1 MKYSILTITIV
12 LSLFLIT
19 QFIGLAANNIYTESE
34 LPYGLQP
41 PSVEP
46 KFSPWFFLSMIVIIS
61 ILFFAMRRFK
71 LEFLMKTW
79 FFIAITICI
88 SVTLSAF
95 IDSWIAV
102 IVALSIVLLKF
113 KERDIYMHNLGEI
126 LMYGGVVALFAPMLN
141 FWAVIILLIGM
152 SIYDYIA
159 VFITKH
165 MIGLAKMQ
173 EELGIFSGLVVVN
186 KDDVA
191 ILGGGDIAFTL
202 LFAVIVLK
210 QFGILS
216 ALLSIYGATLF
227 ITILMIIGRK
237 KRYYP
242 AMPFVTAG
250 SLLGFLI
257 SLI

>member
-19 QFIGLAANNIYTESE
+19 QFVGLTANSIYAESE
-34 LPYGLQP
+34 LPYRLQP

-46 KFSPWFFLSMIVIIS
+46 KFSPWFFLSMVIVIS
-61 ILFFAMRRFK
+61 LLFFAMKRFK
-71 LEFLMKTW
+71 LEILMKLW

-88 SVTLSAF
+88 AVTLSAF
-95 IDSWIAV
+95 VDSWIAV

-141 FWAVIILLIGM
+141 FWAVVILLIGM

-159 VFITKH
+159 VFVTKH

-202 LFAVIVLK
+202 LFAVIVLR
-210 QFGILS
+210 QFGIVN

-227 ITILMIIGRK
+227 IAILMIIGKRK
-237 KRYYP
+237 NIIQQCP
-242 AMPFVTAG
+242 
-250 SLLGFLI
+250 LLQQVHCLDF
-257 SLI
+257 